1 MARLAS
7 RRDHE
12 IAVVNEA
19 GETLAISCDWVL
31 FSFMPALVRFA
42 GSLSQ
47 LGFDVLGSPQLRS
60 PRPPNTASLPTPHPD
75 PSTLQSWFLLRA
87 LGHCQQGPQP
97 PLNLQDNTMLWLPPL
112 TSSNPHTRF
121 AWHPPAPLALVL
133 LRFDLPALRRLL
145 EPSDPRQLQ
154 PHLGL
159 DTANPDPQPVLHPMT
174 MADREFALGFR
185 HPPVPDTCVDLWCR
199 GRVMEFLARRAFLPA
214 GDNRLQ
220 APRQAGSDL
229 LGRVKPWLLRHLD
242 QPLNLDQLARHLAIS
257 RSHLSRRFSSETGMT
272 LRQYLQALRM
282 KHAASLISER
292 KLPVSTAALEVGYQS
307 LGHFSA
313 AFKRHHGCLP
323 SEWHGHRS

>member
-1 MARLAS
+1 
-7 RRDHE
+7 
-12 IAVVNEA
+12 
-19 GETLAISCDWVL
+19 
-31 FSFMPALVRFA
+31 MPALVPFA
-42 GSLSQ
+42 GSLPL
-47 LGFDVLGSPQLRS
+47 LGFDILGSPQLHPS
-60 PRPPNTASLPTPHPD
+60 HRPNPATPFTPSLAATEPTT
-75 PSTLQSWFLLRA
+75 STLHCWFFLRA
-87 LGHCQQGPQP
+87 LGHCQYGSQP
-97 PLNLQDNTMLWLPPL
+97 PLNLHDNTMLWLPPHTL
-112 TSSNPHTRF
+112 QTPHPRF
-121 AWHPPAPLALVL
+121 AWHPSAPLALIL

-145 EPSDPRQLQ
+145 EPFDPQQLQ

-159 DTANPDPQPVLHPMT
+159 DTAGPTPRPMLQPMT
-174 MADREFALGFR
+174 MDDREFALAFR
-185 HPPVPDTCVDLWCR
+185 HPPVPDPCVDLWCR

-214 GDNRLQ
+214 GDNRSQ

-229 LGRVKPWLLRHLD
+229 IGRVKPWLLRHLD

-282 KHAASLISER
+282 QHAASLISER

-323 SEWHGHRS
+323 SEWHGRQS